1 MNPRLFCLDLYNKF
15 ELIDV
20 SFKQVH
26 IYIFCLPK
34 YSNSL
39 QATTDLTQ
47 VTDKLYHI
55 TLYRVNLA
63 SVGFKLTALVV
74 IGTVNPTTI

>member
-39 QATTDLTQ
+39 QAISICLIGYFYI
-47 VTDKLYHI
+47 L
-55 TLYRVNLA
+55 
-63 SVGFKLTALVV
+63 SGF
-74 IGTVNPTTI
+74 